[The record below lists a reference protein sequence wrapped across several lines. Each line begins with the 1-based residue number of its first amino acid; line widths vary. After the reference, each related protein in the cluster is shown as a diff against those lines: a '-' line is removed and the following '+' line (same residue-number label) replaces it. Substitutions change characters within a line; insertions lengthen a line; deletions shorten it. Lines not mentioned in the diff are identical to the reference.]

1 MFVEDFSTPETEVG
15 VEDEVVKTLRR
26 AAELIRERG
35 WCQGVQ
41 EDDKRRLCVMGALH
55 TAVHGSHFKIGYP
68 LVSAARAQLEQF
80 VQINSRDDAVD
91 WNNHVERTK
100 AQVIA
105 ALEGAASCRL
115 AALQGK
121 G

>member
-1 MFVEDFSTPETEVG
+1 MPLDGRAEDFETEVQ
-15 VEDEVVKTLRR
+15 DEVVTTLRR
-26 AAELIRERG
+26 AAGIIRERG

-80 VQINSRDDAVD
+80 IQINPQDDAVD

-100 AQVIA
+100 AQVIE
-105 ALEGAASCRL
+105 ALEGAAR
-115 AALQGK
+115 ARALSLRVGK
-121 G
+121 